1 MLQHIVSQLQCVIK
15 NFSLE
20 RDFVICVF
28 VAVLDNQTGITHG
41 EMILQIISQPE
52 AFNGQ
57 AENSNDLDTNKP
69 LGLKDIS
76 HIVNM
81 RIPSVYARS
90 RQLMNFYDDKLS
102 KHFYERLMRKP
113 RCSFC
118 QRKVTN
124 EPS

>member
-1 MLQHIVSQLQCVIK
+1 MIN

-20 RDFVICVF
+20 RDFVIRVF
-28 VAVLDNQTGITHG
+28 VTVLNNQTGVTYG
-41 EMILQIISQPE
+41 EMILQIISQSE
-52 AFNGQ
+52 AFIGQ
-57 AENSNDLDTNKP
+57 TENSNYLDTNKP
-69 LGLKDIS
+69 LGLRDNS

-90 RQLMNFYDDKLS
+90 QQLLNFYDNKLS
-102 KHFYERLMRKP
+102 KHFYERLMREP